1 MKKRGLGVLLAAL
14 LALSLTACGGK
25 QTEGENTS
33 AQTENG
39 GTEEA
44 AETEKIVVPYM
55 LTMNAAEEKDMV
67 QEAIN
72 DITVDK
78 IGVEVELLCI
88 DFASWSDQMNLL
100 LTDGGVDL
108 FNCSFMSPVS
118 TYVDNGA
125 IAKLDDLL
133 NEYGQGIQEC
143 LGDYIE
149 CGRFGEDI
157 YGVPKVDAY
166 SNRPCVIM
174 DADICDELGIVPDD
188 IHNFEDLTEVARK
201 VKEAH
206 PELAIF
212 PTGTNGDF
220 LGPTGFDPLG
230 TTGNNIFGGLI
241 LEDNNLT
248 VVNVFETEQFEEM
261 IGYTNQW
268 MEEGLFINDPMNAQD
283 GAVAYVSNNQAFC
296 YLGGGFDPE
305 VAAEVQQNNCGKRL
319 YGAELSSTNY
329 ATTDSVT
336 GMMWCI
342 PALSEHPEAAM
353 KFLNELYTNAELSNL
368 VCNGIENVHYVKLDD
383 GTIDFAEGLDA
394 FTTGWPSGMG
404 TFWPNITITYPWTP
418 NPADYY
424 EGWIESN
431 ENATQSPALGFTFD
445 PTNVTDEITA
455 CTNVVSQY
463 YNTIVLGLEDTETL
477 LAQFREE
484 LHNAGIDAII
494 AEKQAQLDAW
504 AAQN

>member
-33 AQTENG
+33 VQTENG

-133 NEYGQGIQEC
+133 DEYGQGIQEC

-220 LGPTGFDPLG
+220 LGPTGFDPL
-230 TTGNNIFGGLI
+230 
-241 LEDNNLT
+241 
-248 VVNVFETEQFEEM
+248 
-261 IGYTNQW
+261 
-268 MEEGLFINDPMNAQD
+268 
-283 GAVAYVSNNQAFC
+283 
-296 YLGGGFDPE
+296 
-305 VAAEVQQNNCGKRL
+305 
-319 YGAELSSTNY
+319 
-329 ATTDSVT
+329 
-336 GMMWCI
+336 
-342 PALSEHPEAAM
+342 
-353 KFLNELYTNAELSNL
+353 
-368 VCNGIENVHYVKLDD
+368 
-383 GTIDFAEGLDA
+383 
-394 FTTGWPSGMG
+394 
-404 TFWPNITITYPWTP
+404 
-418 NPADYY
+418 
-424 EGWIESN
+424 
-431 ENATQSPALGFTFD
+431 
-445 PTNVTDEITA
+445 
-455 CTNVVSQY
+455 
-463 YNTIVLGLEDTETL
+463 
-477 LAQFREE
+477 
-484 LHNAGIDAII
+484 
-494 AEKQAQLDAW
+494 
-504 AAQN
+504 